1 MSREKVIHWDKMPD
15 EMSAQNIADI
25 FGIDRRRVYDLFDL
39 PLEKGGIPNYS
50 IGTSRRADKEDVMK
64 WRDKLKKKGDKTA

>member
-1 MSREKVIHWDKMPD
+1 MSKEKVIHWDKMPD

-50 IGTSRRADKEDVMK
+50 IGNSRRADKEDVKK
-64 WRDKLKKKGDKTA
+64 WRDELKKKGDKTA

>member
-1 MSREKVIHWDKMPD
+1 MSKEKVIHWDKMPD

-50 IGTSRRADKEDVMK
+50 IGTSRRADKEDVKK
-64 WRDKLKKKGDKTA
+64 WRDELKKKGDKPA

>member
-1 MSREKVIHWDKMPD
+1 VSKEKVIHWDKMPD

-50 IGTSRRADKEDVMK
+50 IGNSRRADKEDVKK
-64 WRDKLKKKGDKTA
+64 WRDELKKKGDKTA

>member
-1 MSREKVIHWDKMPD
+1 MPD

-50 IGTSRRADKEDVMK
+50 IGNSRRADKEDVKK
-64 WRDKLKKKGDKTA
+64 WRDELKKKGDKTA